1 MKLFTRRK
9 QITDK
14 PSPSRRKR
22 RAPRQTWTRTFLAS
36 SPIVTA
42 LILFGWVVL
51 TILLAF
57 TGVTPAGIQVL
68 PNEVS
73 RVRVVAET
81 DFSYTSD
88 LQTRRKIEV
97 EKLRIPPVF
106 RMDMMGFETFRK
118 YIRDLVEGLNDLGVE
133 VEGFEEEALLN
144 RVEKFAL
151 DFEENTPL
159 RLNVEDVMVLLS
171 RTEAK
176 NRGDLMDQAL
186 VSVRSI
192 LSGGIYNP
200 DVDMLAR
207 DQENLNFIYVQRESG
222 QPRRLDIQSQEMAF
236 GALKRDFTY
245 FDITQD
251 LNIALSRIMSQALQ
265 PNLEYDPEL
274 HEAKRRE
281 IEERAEPVVVNVMSG
296 ETIIE
301 PGETVL
307 AHKYEMLLAYQD
319 FMRQQDF
326 VYAFS
331 LGKSFWE
338 KALITLL
345 LCIGVVVYLSM
356 AGWSKLSD
364 NRQGSLLFLVILI
377 NIALARLILAF
388 SDNTPTLY
396 LLLRY
401 MVPIY
406 LGPIII
412 ALLINQRAAIFVSS
426 MVCFIT
432 CLMFGDSFEFMAVT
446 FLACLVAV
454 LGCSDVRKRG
464 HIMRASLLGGAAL
477 AMGGLIL
484 GLINE
489 VSLVLIGKEMLV
501 ALGIGLATG
510 ILVIGVLPFFEGLFQ
525 MTTNITLLELTDY
538 NHRLLRR
545 LQLEAPGSY
554 HHSLMVANLA
564 ENGASAIGAKPLVC
578 RVCSLFHDI
587 GKLVK
592 PEYFVEN
599 QRDGENPLLLHNPS
613 MAALIIKSHVK
624 EGVNLAVRNKLPKV
638 IIDVIK
644 QHHGT
649 SLITFFYVEALKG
662 GKYAGPEGPRVE
674 ESTYR
679 YDGPKPQFKE
689 SAVIFFADA
698 VEAASRSLTKITP
711 QSISDLID
719 TIFEARIADDQLS
732 DCPLTFEEIKKL
744 TNSFTFT
751 LINTLHSRIE
761 YPDKDK
767 ALAEAGNGG
776 RQNKKRSNIQSLQGI

>member
-1 MKLFTRRK
+1 M
-9 QITDK
+9 
-14 PSPSRRKR
+14 
-22 RAPRQTWTRTFLAS
+22 
-36 SPIVTA
+36 TA
-42 LILFGWVVL
+42 LILSGWVIL

-73 RVRVVAET
+73 RLRVVAET
-81 DFSYTSD
+81 DFSYTSE
-88 LQTRRKIEV
+88 LQTRRKV
-97 EKLRIPPVF
+97 ELEKQKIPPVY
-106 RMDMMGFETFRK
+106 RMDMTPFETFRDHM
-118 YIRDLVEGLNDLGVE
+118 RDLVEGLNDLEVE
-133 VEGFEEEALLN
+133 VEGFEEGPLFD

-159 RLNVEDVMVLLS
+159 RLNVEDVMVLLT
-171 RTEAK
+171 RTETED
-176 NRGDLMDQAL
+176 RGGLMDQAL

-200 DVDMLAR
+200 DVDMLGR
-207 DQENLNFIYVQRESG
+207 DLESLNFIYVQKESG

-245 FDITQD
+245 FDIAQD

-274 HEAKRRE
+274 HETKRRE
-281 IEERAEPVVVNVMSG
+281 IEDRAEPVLVNVMAG

-326 VYAFS
+326 AHTLS

-345 LCIGVVVYLSM
+345 LCLGVVAYLSM
-356 AGWSKLSD
+356 AGWSKLRD

-377 NIALARLILAF
+377 NIAIARLIPFL
-388 SDNTPTLY
+388 SDNIPNLY
-396 LLLRY
+396 VLLRY
-401 MVPIY
+401 MVPFY

-426 MVCFIT
+426 IVCFIT
-432 CLMFGDSFEFMAVT
+432 SLMLGESFEFMAAT

-454 LGCSDVRKRG
+454 LGCNNVRNRG
-464 HIMRASLLGGAAL
+464 HIMRASLLGGGTLAL
-477 AMGGLIL
+477 GGLIL
-484 GLINE
+484 GLISE
-489 VSLVLIGKEMLV
+489 VNLVLIGKEILA
-501 ALGIGLATG
+501 ALGVGLATG
-510 ILVIGVLPFFEGLFQ
+510 ILVIGVLPFFEGLFKL
-525 MTTNITLLELTDY
+525 TTNITLLELTDY

-564 ENGASAIGAKPLVC
+564 ENGAAAIGAKPLVC
-578 RVCSLFHDI
+578 RVCSLYHDI

-599 QRDGENPLLLHNPS
+599 QRDGENPLMLHNPS

-624 EGVNLAVRNKLPKV
+624 EGVNLAVRNKLPNV

-662 GKYAGPEGPRVE
+662 RKNPGREGPRVE

-698 VEAASRSLTKITP
+698 VEAASRSLKKITP
-711 QSISDLID
+711 HSISDLID

-732 DCPLTFEEIKKL
+732 ECPLTFEEIKKL
-744 TNSFTFT
+744 TNAFSFT

-767 ALAEAGNGG
+767 AVAEARHGG
-776 RQNKKRSNIQSLQGI
+776 RKKEKRSDIQSLQRA

>member
-22 RAPRQTWTRTFLAS
+22 KAPRQTWTRTFLAS

-42 LILFGWVVL
+42 LILSGWVVL

-81 DFSYTSD
+81 DFSYTSE

-106 RMDMMGFETFRK
+106 RMDMTGFETFRE
-118 YIRDLVEGLNDLGVE
+118 YIGDLVEGLNDLGVE
-133 VEGFEEEALLN
+133 VEGFEEEALFN

-159 RLNVEDVMVLLS
+159 RLNVEDVMVLLT

-274 HEAKRRE
+274 HETKRRE
-281 IEERAEPVVVNVMSG
+281 IEERAEPVEVNVMAG

-326 VYAFS
+326 VHVFS

-377 NIALARLILAF
+377 NIAIARLLLAF

-464 HIMRASLLGGAAL
+464 HIMRASLLGGAAF

-501 ALGIGLATG
+501 ALGVGLATG

-599 QRDGENPLLLHNPS
+599 QRDGENPLILHNPS

-638 IIDVIK
+638 IINVIK

-662 GKYAGPEGPRVE
+662 GKYTGPEGPRVE

-744 TNSFTFT
+744 TNSFAFT

-776 RQNKKRSNIQSLQGI
+776 RQNKKRSNIQSLQSI

>member
-22 RAPRQTWTRTFLAS
+22 KAPRQTWTRTFLAS

-510 ILVIGVLPFFEGLFQ
+510 ILVIGALPFFEGLFQ